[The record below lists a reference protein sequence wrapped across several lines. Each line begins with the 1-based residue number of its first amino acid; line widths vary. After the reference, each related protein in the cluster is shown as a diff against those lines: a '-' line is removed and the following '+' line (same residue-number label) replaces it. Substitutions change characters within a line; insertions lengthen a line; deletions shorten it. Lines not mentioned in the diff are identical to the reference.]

1 MQKALNLFNAA
12 LVTPTYYVFFTSAT
26 IVTSAILFQGFEGSA
41 ASIITV
47 VLGFLVICCGVIL
60 LQLSKSAKDVPDTE
74 VFKGDL
80 DQVRTVAEQ
89 EQPESEPKA
98 DAIRGTAAII
108 RRLSNSRQKMEVE
121 EAKRVHEDRL
131 KDQMEPI
138 GEDEQVQWDGL
149 RRRKTT
155 LSLPP
160 QGLQRRKTLHP
171 PLGMTHFPEEE
182 EEEDGGQH
190 DGADSGE
197 DERGGAFDGGFMS
210 SIRRRAQSTLL
221 PSQRRNLGTG
231 TPEVRSPM
239 HPVALT
245 EISLPGYQGEDE
257 PATAQFPGRSD
268 KVPAMSHVYGLP
280 PGLERHE
287 ADEAADTGRSMSR
300 GKHRKPI
307 QWADNTRLATPP
319 SQQSLAPTP
328 PPHSARRQFSFQNVF
343 HRHRGEE
350 DSEKSQSARPTSR
363 KGLGSRGSTKDQGL
377 AGAKSPTEEERIGL
391 VHGDSSSM
399 LPLPEYT
406 SEDEGSPRRGS
417 PSRGEKEIEDYEMRR
432 QQWEDPGARRPPSLE
447 RDLEKEEAE
456 RRYHKDGKGQGGAGG
471 GAFI

>member
-1 MQKALNLFNAA
+1 M
-12 LVTPTYYVFFTSAT
+12 
-26 IVTSAILFQGFEGSA
+26 
-41 ASIITV
+41 
-47 VLGFLVICCGVIL
+47 LGFLVICCGVIL

-74 VFKGDL
+74 IFKGDL

-108 RRLSNSRQKMEVE
+108 RRLSNSRQKL
-121 EAKRVHEDRL
+121 EALEARRVHEDKL

-155 LSLPP
+155 LSLPA

-171 PLGMTHFPEEE
+171 PLGMANFPEEE
-182 EEEDGGQH
+182 EHQQD
-190 DGADSGE
+190 DRADSGE

-221 PSQRRNLGTG
+221 PSQRRNLGAV
-231 TPEVRSPM
+231 TPDVRSPM

-245 EISLPGYQGEDE
+245 EISLPGYNSDDT
-257 PATAQFPGRSD
+257 PTTAQFPGRSE
-268 KVPAMSHVYGLP
+268 KAPEMTHVYGLP
-280 PGLERHE
+280 PGLERSE
-287 ADEAADTGRSMSR
+287 EDRTGEQERSTSR
-300 GKHRKPI
+300 GKHGRPI
-307 QWADNTRLATPP
+307 AWADSTRLATPT
-319 SQQSLAPTP
+319 SEQSLAPTP

-343 HRHRGEE
+343 HRHRGEDE
-350 DSEKSQSARPTSR
+350 AAKARTPRPTSR
-363 KGLGSRGSTKDQGL
+363 KGTGSRGSQKDGL
-377 AGAKSPTEEERIGL
+377 AGLKSPTEEERMGL
-391 VHGDSSSM
+391 VQGDSTSI

-406 SEDEGSPRRGS
+406 SEDEDWKLGGLRRDGSPQKGS
-417 PSRGEKEIEDYEMRR
+417 PLGGEKEIEGYEAQR
-432 QQWEDPGARRPPSLE
+432 QHWTGGRDGGAGKPSSRDRE
-447 RDLEKEEAE
+447 REMEKEEAE
-456 RRYHKDGKGQGGAGG
+456 RQYGKEWDGRGGGGAGG

>member
-1 MQKALNLFNAA
+1 MFIQKALNIFNAA

-26 IVTSAILFQGFEGSA
+26 IVTSAVLFQGFEGSV

-47 VLGFLVICCGVIL
+47 VLGFFVICSGVIL

-74 VFKGDL
+74 IFKGDL

-108 RRLSNSRQKMEVE
+108 RRLSNSRQKMEAE
-121 EAKRVHEDRL
+121 EAKRVHEDKLR
-131 KDQMEPI
+131 DQMEPI

-160 QGLQRRKTLHP
+160 QGLQRKRTVHP

-182 EEEDGGQH
+182 EHQH
-190 DGADSGE
+190 DGANSDE

-231 TPEVRSPM
+231 TPEMRSPM

-245 EISLPGYQGEDE
+245 EINRPGHAGGDT
-257 PATAQFPGRSD
+257 PVTARFPDSEKMD
-268 KVPAMSHVYGLP
+268 PDLSHVYGLP
-280 PGLERHE
+280 PGLERHGG
-287 ADEAADTGRSMSR
+287 DGPADTDRSRSR
-300 GKHRKPI
+300 GKRDRPL
-307 QWADNTRLATPP
+307 QWADNTRLAAPA

-343 HRHRGEE
+343 HRNRSE
-350 DSEKSQSARPTSR
+350 DDNEKPPTPRPTSR
-363 KGLGSRGSTKDQGL
+363 KGLGSRGRDPGL
-377 AGAKSPTEEERIGL
+377 GIKSPTEEERMGL
-391 VHGDSSSM
+391 VHGDSTSM

-406 SEDEGSPRRGS
+406 SEDEGSPRRRS
-417 PSRGEKEIEDYEMRR
+417 PTRGEKEIEDYEARR
-432 QQWEDPGARRPPSLE
+432 QHS
-447 RDLEKEEAE
+447 RDRDIEKEEAE
-456 RRYHKDGKGQGGAGG
+456 KRYLKDWEGHGGAGG